1 VPVSSAISERSDP
14 LVGLSFYD
22 FVIERKLAQGG
33 MGAVYLLRH
42 QRYPIRKVLKVI
54 LSQYADHPAIRERF
68 EREALAVAS
77 LKHPNIAK
85 IDSVGTI
92 NGQPCM
98 LIPFLEGQPLDA
110 YLAARGGQLRPH
122 EVLHVATQI
131 ARALHYAHGEGVIH
145 RDLKPG
151 NVFVEPTEDDPLAI
165 QVLDFGIA
173 KQLKNSEP
181 SFGTSGPLGTPE
193 YMAVEQFEHAS
204 DVTPAADI
212 WALATVVWEM
222 CTGRRPWSAPNA
234 FSLYHKQL
242 HEPPEPPAA
251 GSLSP
256 AWELTL
262 RKALSPNPRMRPQSM
277 PALVVPLAHALPA
290 NPPDEPSGVEVL
302 RRDAPKWLEEMA
314 AGPSTAP
321 IASPPLSVPTWSPGI
336 EQGTAPVAS
345 QTATSLERSTV
356 TGQPAGAPPF
366 PGVRG
371 PAMSTTLGSAA
382 GVMAPRSSTTPR
394 WKLALLGGAAAVL
407 SAVVIVTISSLGGH
421 RDAANGAPAAPI
433 RGASAPEASSTTP
446 SIAPVQSET
455 RPSAP
460 LPPPAALASD
470 PSSISAAPAVP
481 SPSAH
486 HALPGGEPPTVQGAK
501 LQPSQPSSTPRMD
514 STAQPTPPTGRGAGK
529 PTARAKS
536 PANEVAPGFA
546 KPPTAS
552 GSHGEQP
559 RPDPPEGNDGFDPNA
574 VGGREKK

>member
-1 VPVSSAISERSDP
+1 VPVSSAISERADP

-54 LSQYADHPAIRERF
+54 LSQYADHPVIRERF
-68 EREALAVAS
+68 EREAHAVAS

-110 YLAARGGQLRPH
+110 YLAARGGRLRPH
-122 EVLHVATQI
+122 EVLHIATQI

-151 NVFVEPTEDDPLAI
+151 NVFVEPTEDDPQAI

-173 KQLKNSEP
+173 KQLRNSEP

-234 FSLYHKQL
+234 FALYHKQL
-242 HEPPEPPAA
+242 HEPPEAPAA
-251 GSLSP
+251 GTLSP

-290 NPPDEPSGVEVL
+290 NPPDEPSGTDVV
-302 RRDAPKWLEEMA
+302 RRDAPRWIEE
-314 AGPSTAP
+314 AGTGP
-321 IASPPLSVPTWSPGI
+321 ITLPISSPPPVVPTWSPGM
-336 EQGTAPVAS
+336 EQGPPAGASVPAPPG
-345 QTATSLERSTV
+345 RPTV

-366 PGVRG
+366 PAGPG
-371 PAMSTTLGSAA
+371 PAMSTTLGAST
-382 GVMAPRSSTTPR
+382 GVMAPRPSTPSR
-394 WKLALLGGAAAVL
+394 RKLALLVGTAAVL
-407 SAVVIVTISSLGGH
+407 SAVAMLTISSLGGH
-421 RDAANGAPAAPI
+421 RDTATEAPAAPI
-433 RGASAPEASSTTP
+433 RGAAAPEASSTTR
-446 SIAPVQSET
+446 SIAPAQSEARPT
-455 RPSAP
+455 APSAP
-460 LPPPAALASD
+460 PPPQAAVTSD
-470 PSSISAAPAVP
+470 PPASSLTPAVP
-481 SPSAH
+481 SPSVRRAP
-486 HALPGGEPPTVQGAK
+486 PGGEQPATQSSTI
-501 LQPSQPSSTPRMD
+501 QPSEPSRASA
-514 STAQPTPPTGRGAGK
+514 TAQPIPPPGRSAGRPTTRTK
-529 PTARAKS
+529 P
-536 PANEVAPGFA
+536 PANEGAPGSA
-546 KPPTAS
+546 KPPAVS
-552 GSHGEQP
+552 DPHGEQA
-559 RPDPPEGNDGFDPNA
+559 RPDPAQGNGSFDPDA
-574 VGGREKK
+574 VGGRKK